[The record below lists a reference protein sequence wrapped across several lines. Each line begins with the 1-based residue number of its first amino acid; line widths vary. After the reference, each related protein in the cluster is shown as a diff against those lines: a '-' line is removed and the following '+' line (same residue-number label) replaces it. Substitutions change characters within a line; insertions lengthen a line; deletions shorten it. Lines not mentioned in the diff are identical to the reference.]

1 SCIFQCLSFVIQVVA
16 CLKELEPECPNQ
28 KEYRDLALLLTLPR
42 LDQHPAYRDWNPS
55 LGRLQCFNKIY
66 PLLEPFVRLSKP
78 EVACEDVARGDRLV
92 RLLVKGLLYESC
104 VDYCALMATEQ
115 KAEMQ
120 ITGIL
125 GGDLDEEEETER
137 RYSGTQTANAPA
149 TLNGGDINPSPSGQS
164 TRNRQPVAPDL
175 SLNCWLQ
182 SLGPASFSHPFQSQ
196 ELQLT
201 VNPINRP
208 KLEPALWPEHILA
221 EPTVRP
227 LVFPYTHL
235 PAAPS
240 GLLSSSIQRSGIGA
254 RLMRGRLQGPGG
266 ELVRSL
272 IPAYEGLSCGLLR
285 GQTIGRPGDSAT
297 NGGEGGGP
305 LPTTGTAGL
314 IPRISGM
321 PQFSRRMQV
330 PSGLMTHSLSGFR
343 LPPNPNR
350 PDSTKL
356 SQAPGPTADG
366 ISQPDDQV
374 HTTANQKQTQQE
386 QDQQPN
392 AIMQASVDRLFAMH
406 GQMTTATTDPSELA
420 NADIA
425 PILRGSMLLSRPAT
439 GMMQSIAEEPPSSVC
454 AGPGLV
460 GSDETQSGTGSTVA
474 GIANGPGKA
483 GRGSAAMTMS
493 GSQSEK
499 DQSTSMQSSII
510 VDSESGQHELG
521 SRAGDLLQEFQKRR
535 LDKESPN
542 MTAIT
547 EPVAPSTPTPGQI
560 TPAAATQRNPRSSI
574 EIPPPPVGYK
584 PIPTTPVETIP
595 PTTSPTSRV
604 VSSRPTTSPRYIPV
618 TVLEDSQ
625 AIRCVAFH
633 PSGQYYAVGS
643 NSKFLRVCQFPDIH
657 TTRVCSPPTIDTG
670 IISYASPIA
679 GNCHTKYMKI
689 LIVTAYLCRL
699 PGYPSDGS
707 ARTSTAESRH
717 LLTAGAGDA
726 RICLVD
732 CSRVESIDPSLGGIR
747 PAHSGHVVR
756 SMSGHTGAVYALAV
770 WAPGSLFVS
779 GSADATARLWDLR
792 APAPVLIVPSYSG
805 NQVLLSLPCTF
816 LPLNLPIDLFD
827 FAYSVTEFSHIFVD
841 LSPLGSAFASVSVEP
856 GCNLLASG
864 HEDSSISLFDLRGAR
879 YVNAYRPHTSEVRSV
894 RFSPTAYYLLSASY
908 DRRVML
914 SDFHGDLS
922 QPLPCV
928 LLAEHAD
935 KIIQARWHPTQLSF
949 ITSSADK
956 SVVCWALPGL

>member
-1 SCIFQCLSFVIQVVA
+1 MLVMVFFFNTYSYLVQVVA
-16 CLKELEPECPNQ
+16 CLRELEPECPNQ

-55 LGRLQCFNKIY
+55 LGRLQCFTKIY

-78 EVACEDVARGDRLV
+78 ESSTNEDVARGDRLV
-92 RLLVKGLLYESC
+92 RLLVKGLLYEAC

-137 RYSGTQTANAPA
+137 RYCATQNTHGPV
-149 TLNGGDINPSPSGQS
+149 TLNGADIVPPIS
-164 TRNRQPVAPDL
+164 TQAARNRQPVAPDL

-182 SLGPASFSHPFQSQ
+182 SLGPASFCHPFQSQ

-201 VNPINRP
+201 MHPINRP
-208 KLEPALWPEHILA
+208 KLEPTLWPEHILA

-240 GLLSSSIQRSGIGA
+240 GLLSCSIQRSGTAA

-272 IPAYEGLSCGLLR
+272 IPAYEGLSSGLFR
-285 GQTIGRPGDSAT
+285 GETFGKSGDSAT
-297 NGGEGGGP
+297 NGGGP
-305 LPTTGTAGL
+305 LPAADTTGL

-321 PQFSRRMQV
+321 PHFSRRLI
-330 PSGLMTHSLSGFR
+330 PGGLMTHSLSGFR

-350 PDSTKL
+350 PESVRP
-356 SQAPGPTADG
+356 SQVEPTADG
-366 ISQPDDQV
+366 RSQLSSQS
-374 HTTANQKQTQQE
+374 HAIAQQQTQQ
-386 QDQQPN
+386 QQPN

-406 GQMTTATTDPSELA
+406 GQMTSANTDPNDLA
-420 NADIA
+420 NTDIS
-425 PILRGSMLLSRPAT
+425 PILRGSMLLSRPVT
-439 GMMQSIAEEPPSSVC
+439 GLMQSIAEEPVASVC
-454 AGPGLV
+454 AGSSLV
-460 GSDETQSGTGSTVA
+460 GSDEIQSGTGSTT
-474 GIANGPGKA
+474 GTGNGLGKT

-499 DQSTSMQSSII
+499 DQPTSMQSSII
-510 VDSESGQHELG
+510 VDSECVQHELG

-535 LDKESPN
+535 FDKDNTTEVVHSESAVPL
-542 MTAIT
+542 
-547 EPVAPSTPTPGQI
+547 TPTPGQI
-560 TPAAATQRNPRSSI
+560 IPTRSST
-574 EIPPPPVGYK
+574 EIPPAAVSYK
-584 PIPTTPVETIP
+584 PIV
-595 PTTSPTSRV
+595 TTSTEPSSASSPYSRIG
-604 VSSRPTTSPRYIPV
+604 SSRPASSPRYIPV

-633 PSGQYYAVGS
+633 PGGQYYAVGS
-643 NSKFLRVCQFPDIH
+643 NSKFLRICQFPDIH
-657 TTRVCSPPTIDTG
+657 DIRGDHVATAPFILMRRGKYHRGSIYCVAWSPDGGLIATGSNDTTVRLLPMESQSG
-670 IISYASPIA
+670 LPIA
-679 GNCHTKYMKI
+679 AHGDPS
-689 LIVTAYLCRL
+689 LASTAGHAIELRHHDGTVRDLTFLL
-699 PGYPSDGS
+699 PGYPSDS
-707 ARTSTAESRH
+707 STRVSTAESRH

-732 CSRVESIDPSLGGIR
+732 CSRVESADPSLGSIR
-747 PAHSGHVVR
+747 PVHSGHVIR
-756 SMSGHTGAVYALAV
+756 SMSGHTGPVYALAV

-805 NQVLLSLPCTF
+805 NQ
-816 LPLNLPIDLFD
+816 
-827 FAYSVTEFSHIFVD
+827 
-841 LSPLGSAFASVSVEP
+841 GSAFASVSVEP

-879 YVNAYRPHTSEVRSV
+879 YINAYRPHTSEVRSV

-935 KIIQARWHPTQLSF
+935 KIIQARWHPNQLSF